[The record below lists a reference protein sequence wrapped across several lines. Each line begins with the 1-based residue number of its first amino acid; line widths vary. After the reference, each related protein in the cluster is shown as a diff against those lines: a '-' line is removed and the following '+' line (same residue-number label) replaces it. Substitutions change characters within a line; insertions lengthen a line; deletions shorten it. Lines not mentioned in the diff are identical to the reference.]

1 MGTVSSGLT
10 DGFSRATCCVQR
22 RAAARCLNPH
32 LNVQLLKWEHEGA
45 KIEEVWLIRDSSP
58 APDLVPQ
65 LSSEPSDARLA
76 IVYNISVGSSGL
88 KPLRLDWKP
97 EGLGFMQGG
106 LSKEC
111 LCVKVPASPL
121 PLEMLI
127 SHLQG
132 IEKKEYDPQHFN
144 SQDFCKHLYGLVQGK
159 EERSDKE

>member
-32 LNVQLLKWEHEGA
+32 LNLQLLKWEHDGA

-58 APDLVPQ
+58 SADLVPQ

-88 KPLRLDWKP
+88 KPLRLDWRP

-111 LCVKVPASPL
+111 ICVKVPSSPL

-127 SHLQG
+127 MHLQG
-132 IEKKEYDPQHFN
+132 VEKKEYDPQHFN
-144 SQDFCKHLYGLVQGK
+144 SQDFCKHLYGLVQGN
-159 EERSDKE
+159 EERSDK

>member
-111 LCVKVPASPL
+111 LCVKVPSSPL

-127 SHLQG
+127 THLQG

>member
-65 LSSEPSDARLA
+65 LSSEPSDGRLA

-111 LCVKVPASPL
+111 LCVKVPSSPL

>member
-144 SQDFCKHLYGLVQGK
+144 SQDFCDLDHTP
-159 EERSDKE
+159 

>member
-45 KIEEVWLIRDSSP
+45 KSEEVWLIRDSSP

-97 EGLGFMQGG
+97 EGLGFMRLGRT
-106 LSKEC
+106 
-111 LCVKVPASPL
+111 LCVLCVCVCVYVVESTL
-121 PLEMLI
+121 LE
-127 SHLQG
+127 
-132 IEKKEYDPQHFN
+132 
-144 SQDFCKHLYGLVQGK
+144 
-159 EERSDKE
+159 